1 MSRSR
6 EAAPYRTEHVPE
18 GVADRPAPE
27 HYAWHMLRPA
37 SWSRP
42 AGESPVRVSTGA
54 PDSRPRFVGEIRRAE
69 RGVESLFGGSN
80 TAGRSVQANFAAS
93 SKPQRES
100 RAAHVTAKAMSE
112 GPRSGVRLAGLSG
125 VRKMARGEGLGWNR
139 RDPSVH
145 ALVGAETGGISRW

>member
-1 MSRSR
+1 M
-6 EAAPYRTEHVPE
+6 V
-18 GVADRPAPE
+18 
-27 HYAWHMLRPA
+27 RPA

-54 PDSRPRFVGEIRRAE
+54 PGSRPRFVGEIWRAE

-80 TAGRSVQANFAAS
+80 NAGRSIKRTLQPRHSHNERAEPVM
-93 SKPQRES
+93 S
-100 RAAHVTAKAMSE
+100 RRRPMSAW
-112 GPRSGVRLAGLSG
+112 PRSGVRLAGLFG
-125 VRKMARGEGLGWNR
+125 VGKMARVEGLGWNR